1 MRKNS
6 ALAHLLTKF
15 LLQRIQ
21 RFQGSLLRLKVF
33 WDFPMRLGELLRLS
47 YLDKNYSN
55 REKLQECTHFEKAYP
70 FPAASLFLEPSIIFN
85 CHLQQAIGICMVRTM
100 QLRTFVANLLV
111 CLLLIE
117 SPIIFIRTFLL
128 SFLTTNLICILIC

>member
-1 MRKNS
+1 MTFFEYNIPNGKSYNQKVLGRINFFLRFMRKNS

-70 FPAASLFLEPSIIFN
+70 FSASLFLEPSIIFN
-85 CHLQQAIGICMVRTM
+85 CHLQ
-100 QLRTFVANLLV
+100 
-111 CLLLIE
+111 
-117 SPIIFIRTFLL
+117 
-128 SFLTTNLICILIC
+128 